1 MGKPVPKATL
11 ATIAAELG
19 VSTASVSNAL
29 KRPERVSADLR
40 SRVLAT
46 ATRVGY
52 TGPAAA
58 TRLLPSGRADAIAI
72 LFTAE
77 LPAALRDPA
86 AVAFLEG
93 LSESC
98 EVRGTSLLL
107 IPDVAAQP
115 GARAAAVANA
125 VVDGFVIYSL
135 RDRDPLL
142 AAVLRRGEPAVVV
155 DAPRAVVG
163 ADWVGSDDR
172 AAMRGLGEYLRGLG
186 HRAVGIIAPQLN
198 EMRHNGS
205 AESSRWRRGGYAL
218 MRERIEGLQEGLAG
232 ENMNTQGGRNA
243 GAGGG
248 ELPIEECFDPTVASG
263 ADALH
268 ALLDRRADLTAIC
281 CLTDV
286 LALGA
291 ISAAGQRGL
300 ALPADLTITG
310 YDDVAGA
317 ATAGLTTVAQPHVD
331 KGRAAGELL
340 FTAASSVTDRRRTF
354 QTHLQIRASSGPPSG

>member
-1 MGKPVPKATL
+1 MNKPVRKATL

-40 SRVLAT
+40 SRVLAA

-52 TGPAAA
+52 AGPAAA
-58 TRLLPSGRADAIAI
+58 TRLLPDGRADAIAI

-98 EVRGTSLLL
+98 EAAGTSLLL

-115 GARAAAVANA
+115 GARVAAVANA

-142 AAVLRRGEPAVVV
+142 PAVLRRGEPTVVI

-172 AAMRGLGEYLRGLG
+172 AAMRGLGQYLRGMG
-186 HRAVGIIAPQLN
+186 HRAVGVIGPQLN

-205 AESSRWRRGGYAL
+205 AESTRWRRGGYAL
-218 MRERIEGLQEGLAG
+218 MRERIEGLQEGLAQQS
-232 ENMNTQGGRNA
+232 MNTIGSSTA
-243 GAGGG
+243 DSVVE
-248 ELPIEECFDPTVASG
+248 ELPIEERFDPTVASG
-263 ADALH
+263 ANALH
-268 ALLDRRADLTAIC
+268 ALLDRSPDLTAIC

-291 ISAAGQRGL
+291 MSGARQRGL
-300 ALPADLTITG
+300 TVPGDLTITG
-310 YDDVAGA
+310 YDDVLGA

-340 FTAASSVTDRRRTF
+340 FTAGSSLTDRRRIF
-354 QTHLQIRASSGPPSG
+354 RTHLQIRASSGPPSR